1 MIMIG
6 RSEVNWRGINKRY
19 NLDNA
24 LRLAQNNL
32 MLSQWSATQENPTK
46 SDDDG
51 WCEDVDHN
59 DDGNG
64 YDHNDDA
71 DNDGDDDGNDE
82 VDDRT

>member
-1 MIMIG
+1 MWMIG

-32 MLSQWSATQENPTK
+32 MLSQWSATQENQAK
-46 SDDDG
+46 SEDYHDY
-51 WCEDVDHN
+51 CYEDVDHHDDN
-59 DDGNG
+59 DD
-64 YDHNDDA
+64 NDD
-71 DNDGDDDGNDE
+71 DDE

>member
-1 MIMIG
+1 MWMIG
-6 RSEVNWRGINKRY
+6 RSEVNWRWINKRY

-46 SDDDG
+46 SEDLDG
-51 WCEDVDHN
+51 DGRCYEDVDHHDN
-59 DDGNG
+59 DD
-64 YDHNDDA
+64 
-71 DNDGDDDGNDE
+71 DDDDDDNE